1 MAATS
6 QEEYFRATTGK
17 ARSQVSVSAA
27 HERRPTENDDG
38 NVVVVP
44 TVGQDLDYGDN
55 DDGDQEEAA
64 RGSPGLSA
72 LKEGAASL
80 ILSLK
85 QQIRSGTNDLKM

>member
-27 HERRPTENDDG
+27 HERPTENDDG